1 MRFFFSKHKK
11 SILFLDLLIL
21 FEILVTQ
28 NIEHVLKPQCDGTTI
43 NYSIFANFKEYLENE
58 KNIDGNEIFE
68 SLEAFKSKKLGTF
81 NGTYYNKTNYN
92 LVIEYNSYDKLI
104 EDLRTHKI
112 DGIIQPDRYA
122 EDIIFLS
129 FDLSLFPEPLQINK
143 IGFGIQKNNT
153 TLLNQINEFI
163 KNNRSLHEEKIN
175 LWSRLNFDEKHIDTE
190 LTGENGIINVLVRFA
205 NYPYTYKQNGEIM
218 GSEIEFLYSF
228 AKEYGYKLNLTEVET
243 YEDQIESLISNSSDM
258 VAGYFI
264 IKDDRINDINY
275 SDIIYESKVYI
286 IVRYSNLPESIEFKN
301 PYDSFSQFK
310 GENIGLEYGSY
321 YSSLT
326 EEYFPKSKIILKKSF
341 YDLYYLLLMKEID
354 GFMIDEIIA
363 QYYQIIINNKLSYY
377 HLDIEDD
384 DIGFGFQKNANGE
397 ALLNE
402 FNEFV
407 STLNLNS
414 LYQKWYVVDT
424 SKLTIDKNLN
434 SDDKLINVALNLEL
448 KPICFIEG
456 NEVKG
461 FETEIIYR
469 FAKAKRFNVNIINVN
484 SAERI
489 SYLEE
494 GKADIS
500 GGVLSIT
507 EERKKI
513 INFSNPVYTTGV
525 ALSIRKYDK
534 KDDIQIKILDN
545 NYNEKSNN
553 AAELQVK
560 FSNSN
565 KISSCIFPDKY
576 NEIFLI
582 NCTINNLDNMETS
595 KKGFQYMGTSDKINI
610 LSKNLELNNL
620 FQANKKIIGH
630 NNIII
635 ESNKDKIACNLSFSL
650 KNASLVA
657 SFGIIFILVI
667 VLFFSIYL

>member
-1 MRFFFSKHKK
+1 MKYIYSRFNRL
-11 SILFLDLLIL
+11 ILNLVIL
-21 FEILVTQ
+21 FEMSISQ
-28 NIEHVLKPQCDGTTI
+28 YIEKLIEPQCDGSTI
-43 NYSIFANFKEYLENE
+43 NYSIFVNLKEYLENE

-163 KNNRSLHEEKIN
+163 KNNRSLHEEKIH

-243 YEDQIESLISNSSDM
+243 YEDQVESLISNSSDM

-264 IKDDRINDINY
+264 IKDDRINEINY

-321 YSSLT
+321 YSSLN

-456 NEVKG
+456 NEAKG

-469 FAKAKRFNVNIINVN
+469 FAKAKRFNVKIINVN

-576 NEIFLI
+576 NETFLI
-582 NCTINNLDNMETS
+582 NCTINNLDNIETS

>member
-1 MRFFFSKHKK
+1 MKYIYSRFNRL
-11 SILFLDLLIL
+11 ILNLVIL
-21 FEILVTQ
+21 FEMSISQ
-28 NIEHVLKPQCDGTTI
+28 YIEKLIEPQCDGSTI
-43 NYSIFANFKEYLENE
+43 NYSIFVNLKEYLENE

-129 FDLSLFPEPLQINK
+129 FDLSLFPEPFQINK

-243 YEDQIESLISNSSDM
+243 YEDQVESLISNSSDM

-264 IKDDRINDINY
+264 IKDDKINEINY

-354 GFMIDEIIA
+354 GFMTDEIIA

-456 NEVKG
+456 NEAKG

-469 FAKAKRFNVNIINVN
+469 FAKAKRFNVKIINVN